1 MGKNEK
7 ISACGIP
14 QATNKISQKAIFMSK
29 KEKQWVKKK
38 RILFKRK
45 LQIKMEPIIWI
56 LIKKSLFIYYIK
68 ELNFLIEVITFN
80 KDNYDINTM
89 CSILGVARSI
99 YNWSNQNKQTISIIS
114 SYF

>member
-1 MGKNEK
+1 
-7 ISACGIP
+7 
-14 QATNKISQKAIFMSK
+14 
-29 KEKQWVKKK
+29 
-38 RILFKRK
+38 
-45 LQIKMEPIIWI
+45 MEPIIWI

-99 YNWSNQNKQTISIIS
+99 YN
-114 SYF
+114 